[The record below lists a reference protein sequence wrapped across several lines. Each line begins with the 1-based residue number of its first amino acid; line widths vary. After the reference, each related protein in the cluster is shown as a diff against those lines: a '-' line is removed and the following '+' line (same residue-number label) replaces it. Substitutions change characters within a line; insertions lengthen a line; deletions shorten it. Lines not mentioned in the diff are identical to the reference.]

1 MKNKIYYVSKAR
13 AEEIKAECLSD
24 KGIFLAEIDGAEL
37 ATEKDFVC
45 AVWDAIQCPNPR
57 DGYEKLGWLWDD
69 LRELLWIKQPDVA
82 LIIHNFNSMLQKEQS
97 LKEYILEHLY
107 EITLPWWDGEVV
119 GHMVGGEPRRFNVYL
134 EVPEEEAG
142 REYRQ

>member
-24 KGIFLAEIDGAEL
+24 KDIFLAEIDGAEIS
-37 ATEKDFVC
+37 TEKEFVC
-45 AVWDAIQCPNPR
+45 AVWDAIQCPYPR
-57 DGYEKLGWLWDD
+57 DCREKVGYLWDD
-69 LRELLWIKQPDVA
+69 LSVLLWIQQPDVA

-107 EITLPWWDGEVV
+107 EITLPWWDGDVV

-142 REYRQ
+142 GEYGQ